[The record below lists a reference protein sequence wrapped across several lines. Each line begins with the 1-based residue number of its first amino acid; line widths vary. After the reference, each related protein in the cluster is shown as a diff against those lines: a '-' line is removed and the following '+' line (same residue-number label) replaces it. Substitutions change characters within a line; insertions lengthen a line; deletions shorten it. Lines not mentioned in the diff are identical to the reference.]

1 MQRDKII
8 ECADGIIDYISEQ
21 LLMDRVVEDFGM
33 TSVDNDE
40 DGAKLMEIAN
50 AVYDQIKLRM

>member
-1 MQRDKII
+1 MQRDKVI

-40 DGAKLMEIAN
+40 DRAKLMEIAN